1 MSSLSADNGS
11 QLVLPANSFMRDG
24 YIFIGWGLTSNGNP
38 LYTDGQTIEVSKDLE
53 LYALW
58 MKFDSSS
65 ESGDSS
71 GSIDTGDIETGDTGS
86 GESGDGSS
94 DLPDVSED
102 KYTITFNS
110 NNGEGFIP
118 QIEFVSGNSFTLPS
132 NEYYRVGFTFEGWSL
147 SAGGPVEYK
156 DNAVVNFNKSVTLY
170 AVWKQLASYTITFH
184 SNTNGNYSESVI
196 VTPTSNGVKFP
207 ANKFN
212 NGNLKFVGWSKVKGA
227 SNGDY
232 QDEAVVYD
240 ISSDMNL
247 YAVWDSNPVV
257 ISFDLKGGSGTA
269 NPIYAKAGDKIYLP
283 TPDVYRDGYR
293 LKGAYANSLDL
304 DTRSF
309 GQEYI
314 VTKDVTFYV
323 LWIALDKAPEAAFGG
338 NSDTYRDIDVWVKG
352 VNILKE
358 DWIESWSKGDYYAV
372 RKDYSGWYDT
382 TQGHTNLC
390 WAAASSNVLHWWHDI
405 NKDNIENY
413 FNHYAQSDAVR
424 PKTKYL
430 GWGKSEIFDYYLS
443 IWPNKGY
450 YIDRSFEW
458 YFLGIDGRKGGAFY
472 KDVFGD
478 NYNLL
483 LSYPLL
489 KQKSF
494 NEGMDK
500 AFKEGRGIIAGE
512 VNGFGPHATTIW
524 GAHFD
529 KSGLIDKIYLSDSG
543 TESGNNSPS
552 GYETGIISID
562 VVYDDITGSVYMRN
576 SMGGKIP
583 LTAIYTLSNGQAEWE
598 EYFKTHLPVK

>member
-283 TPDVYRDGYR
+283 TPDVYRDVIN
-293 LKGAYANSLDL
+293 LKVLM
-304 DTRSF
+304 
-309 GQEYI
+309 QI
-314 VTKDVTFYV
+314 V
-323 LWIALDKAPEAAFGG
+323 
-338 NSDTYRDIDVWVKG
+338 
-352 VNILKE
+352 
-358 DWIESWSKGDYYAV
+358 
-372 RKDYSGWYDT
+372 
-382 TQGHTNLC
+382 
-390 WAAASSNVLHWWHDI
+390 
-405 NKDNIENY
+405 
-413 FNHYAQSDAVR
+413 
-424 PKTKYL
+424 
-430 GWGKSEIFDYYLS
+430 
-443 IWPNKGY
+443 
-450 YIDRSFEW
+450 
-458 YFLGIDGRKGGAFY
+458 
-472 KDVFGD
+472 
-478 NYNLL
+478 
-483 LSYPLL
+483 
-489 KQKSF
+489 
-494 NEGMDK
+494 
-500 AFKEGRGIIAGE
+500 
-512 VNGFGPHATTIW
+512 
-524 GAHFD
+524 
-529 KSGLIDKIYLSDSG
+529 
-543 TESGNNSPS
+543 
-552 GYETGIISID
+552 
-562 VVYDDITGSVYMRN
+562 
-576 SMGGKIP
+576 
-583 LTAIYTLSNGQAEWE
+583 
-598 EYFKTHLPVK
+598 